1 MASLAFE
8 LREAFYTA
16 LSAINFEIDN
26 TAILTGAG
34 QAPGIYDRVPQER
47 NPGSGSLYPCVVI
60 GVRVSTESNTDDTLG
75 QTVITRI
82 HTHSRS
88 GSSKEVEYM
97 QDAIYDA
104 LQGAT
109 FILTGW
115 DMLMID
121 REQSDITQVAEGRF
135 HGVCEYRTLLTE
147 Q

>member
-8 LREAFYTA
+8 LREAFYDV
-16 LSAINFEIDN
+16 LRSIDFKIDT

-34 QAPGIYDRVPQER
+34 QPPGIYDRVPQER
-47 NPGSGSLYPCVVI
+47 AGGGSLFPCVVI
-60 GVRVSTESNTDDTLG
+60 GVRVATESNTDDTLG
-75 QTVITRI
+75 QSVITRI

-97 QDAIYDA
+97 QDAIYEA
-104 LQGAT
+104 LRDVT
-109 FILTGW
+109 FVLTDW

-121 REQSDITQVAEGRF
+121 REQSDITEIAEGRF
-135 HGVCEYRTLLTE
+135 QGTCEYRTLLTE